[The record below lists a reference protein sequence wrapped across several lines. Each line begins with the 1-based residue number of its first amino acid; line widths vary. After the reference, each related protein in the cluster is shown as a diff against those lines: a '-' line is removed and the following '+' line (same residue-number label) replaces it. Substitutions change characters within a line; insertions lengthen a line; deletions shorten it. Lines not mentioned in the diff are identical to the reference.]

1 MPEKVNGK
9 WTQIKE
15 FFSCG
20 MDVRKKSSQKVS
32 KKTHCFDVKA
42 NKYNIFYAQN
52 QIMEEY
58 RKKSIRN
65 EKIQLATV
73 KWC

>member
-1 MPEKVNGK
+1 
-9 WTQIKE
+9 
-15 FFSCG
+15 
-20 MDVRKKSSQKVS
+20 MDVKEKISQKVS

-42 NKYNIFYAQN
+42 NKYNTFYAQN

-65 EKIQLATV
+65 EKIRLATV

>member
-1 MPEKVNGK
+1 
-9 WTQIKE
+9 
-15 FFSCG
+15 

-42 NKYNIFYAQN
+42 NKYNTFYAQN

-58 RKKSIRN
+58 RKKKYSKWEN
-65 EKIQLATV
+65 SASNSEVVLECKKIHIW
-73 KWC
+73 K